1 MSKCLIEIKANVRF
15 SAKCTLVH
23 TKNGKKAIPVP
34 GPEGSRS
41 LRLQEGGG
49 IISPTFRSPLSPRK
63 YSSFVL
69 EIKSTQGP
77 WCGRKNYFDDKF

>member
-1 MSKCLIEIKANVRF
+1 MCKCLIETKAPVRF
-15 SAKCTLVH
+15 AVKCTWVH

-41 LRLQEGGG
+41 LRLQEGGD
-49 IISPTFRSPLSPRK
+49 IISPTHRSPLSPRK

-69 EIKSTQGP
+69 EVESTPGP
-77 WCGRKNYFDDKF
+77 